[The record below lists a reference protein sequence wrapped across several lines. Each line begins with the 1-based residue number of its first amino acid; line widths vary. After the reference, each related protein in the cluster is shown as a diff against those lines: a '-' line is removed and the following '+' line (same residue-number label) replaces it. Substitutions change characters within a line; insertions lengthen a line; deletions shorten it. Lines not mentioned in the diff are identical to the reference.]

1 MTYNKSYLI
10 YYSFNNNPQHYK
22 YKSYN
27 AWKSMLSFISKNIE
41 QYDYVK
47 PLIIIEWNSLQDL
60 SFGTSFGSIT
70 HVGQQQNVNIRI
82 MENANAHVKKLKQ
95 LELNL

>member
-1 MTYNKSYLI
+1 MNYKKSYLI
-10 YYSFNNNPQHYK
+10 YYSIKNNPFH
-22 YKSYN
+22 YKSYTYK
-27 AWKSMLSFISKNIE
+27 AWKSMLSFMSKDIL

-70 HVGQQQNVNIRI
+70 HVGQQQKENTRI
-82 MENANAHVKKLKQ
+82 MENANAHVKELKQ